1 MNNKFNLIAHLPIL
15 LGGADKLPQEVMM
28 VPESTPIIR
37 ETQTQIANARSES
50 KPFIISPNED
60 GSTNFETGEG
70 GDLTSFS
77 LKNTDGVLTGGSIN
91 LKTTTLE
98 SLKLGSEALGAE
110 CVLMQSQK
118 ESIVKDMLGC
128 GFKENKVLTY
138 SNMVDGDW
146 VQIKLDM
153 GVTPETPTFNSG
165 YINGKPM
172 SAEQTLELQTLYNK
186 NTKTQSK

>member
-1 MNNKFNLIAHLPIL
+1 M
-15 LGGADKLPQEVMM
+15 
-28 VPESTPIIR
+28 
-37 ETQTQIANARSES
+37 
-50 KPFIISPNED
+50 
-60 GSTNFETGEG
+60 
-70 GDLTSFS
+70 
-77 LKNTDGVLTGGSIN
+77 TGGSIN
-91 LKTTTLE
+91 LKNITLG

-138 SNMVDGDW
+138 SNMVDGHW

-153 GVTPETPTFNSG
+153 GATPETPTFNSG
-165 YINGKPM
+165 YINGEPM

-186 NTKTQSK
+186 NAKTQSK